1 MLVHKRD
8 GRTVPFERDKISQA
22 VLKAFNEVDGEI
34 TPDARRKAND
44 IASSIE
50 ELDKDLDVEEIQDL
64 VEDKLM
70 ASKRKDVSRKYI
82 RYRYKKELA
91 RNTKNTTD
99 ETILEMLGGTSEY
112 WNGENSNKDTKVAT
126 VQRDYLAGI
135 TSTDITRRIL
145 LPEKVIKAHDEGILH
160 FHKSIVA

>member
-34 TPDARRKAND
+34 TPDARRKASD
-44 IASSIE
+44 IATSIAG
-50 ELDKDLDVEEIQDL
+50 LDRDLDVEEIQDL

-70 ASKRKDVSRKYI
+70 ASKRKDVSRQYI

-91 RNTKNTTD
+91 RSTKNTTD
-99 ETILEMLGGTSEY
+99 ETILEMLGGTNEY

-135 TSTDITRRIL
+135 TSTDLTRRIL
-145 LPEKVIKAHDEGILH
+145 LPEKILKAHDEGILH
-160 FHKSIVA
+160 FHKKIVA

>member
-1 MLVHKRD
+1 MKVHKRD
-8 GRTVPFERDKISQA
+8 GRTVPFERDKITQA

-34 TPDARRKAND
+34 TPDARRKASD
-44 IASSIE
+44 IAASIAA
-50 ELDKDLDVEEIQDL
+50 LDKDLDVEEIQDL

-91 RNTKNTTD
+91 RNIKNTTD
-99 ETILEMLGGTSEY
+99 DTVLEMLGGNSEY
-112 WNGENSNKDTKVAT
+112 WNRENSNKDAFVAT

-135 TSTDITRRIL
+135 TSTDLTRRIL
-145 LPEKVIKAHDEGILH
+145 LPEHIVKAHDEGILH
-160 FHKSIVA
+160 FHKNIVA